1 MIKLLDILAEIEQN
15 RLTPQER
22 KTVDD
27 LLFSLEE
34 DQGAFLQK
42 VGEYFKKG
50 LLTAGVI
57 SALLASPNISK
68 ADKLAI
74 GDITKGGTPTTTTT
88 GARTTTDVDGI
99 LGSVTSKYQIPG
111 SFNISSKK
119 DTTDTGVKGNEYL
132 STKFM
137 TKDEMSQ
144 WNAFI
149 NWLKANKYSG
159 SLRMDNIDYSRGV
172 LAQYR
177 KINPNFY
184 ITLDNYT
191 EKVEAVQKTLRDYKQ
206 SLIDMIK
213 KGDKSVNIGTTSPDE
228 IMPGILITGKD
239 RK

>member
-88 GARTTTDVDGI
+88 GARTTTDVDGL

-111 SFNISSKK
+111 SFNISSK
-119 DTTDTGVKGNEYL
+119 
-132 STKFM
+132 
-137 TKDEMSQ
+137 
-144 WNAFI
+144 
-149 NWLKANKYSG
+149 
-159 SLRMDNIDYSRGV
+159 V
-172 LAQYR
+172 L
-177 KINPNFY
+177 
-184 ITLDNYT
+184 
-191 EKVEAVQKTLRDYKQ
+191 
-206 SLIDMIK
+206 
-213 KGDKSVNIGTTSPDE
+213 
-228 IMPGILITGKD
+228 
-239 RK
+239 